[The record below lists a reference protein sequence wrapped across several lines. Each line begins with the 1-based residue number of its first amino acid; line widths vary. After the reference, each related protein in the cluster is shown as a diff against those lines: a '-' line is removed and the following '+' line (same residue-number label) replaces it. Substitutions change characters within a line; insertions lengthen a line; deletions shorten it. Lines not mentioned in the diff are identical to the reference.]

1 RRDALTQL
9 LASVATAIYWFNP
22 LIWLVARAMRAER
35 ERACDDYVLAYGT
48 AASDYAHELL
58 EIVSSLVRPQP
69 AAALAMARRSQLE
82 GRVLALLNPRVPHA
96 VLTRKTCAL
105 LVIGTFAVIL
115 PVAAAQLQERPASPQ
130 TSNFPRLTET
140 ATRQETSHSISTSE
154 QTAVNT
160 GHAFADSE
168 DRKISGIGIPVYPNA
183 VEGEHS
189 DGRGTVSLADGAH
202 VHRLTASAYFSP
214 DAPRAVLGFYRDR
227 LKKYGEVLECGG
239 GSNGKV
245 DVQLDQ
251 A

>member
-96 VLTRKTCAL
+96 VLTRKTCTL
-105 LVIGTFAVIL
+105 LVVTIFAAAFPL
-115 PVAAAQLQERPASPQ
+115 AAAQLQERPALPQ
-130 TSNFPRLTET
+130 TANFTRLTES
-140 ATRQETSHSISTSE
+140 ASRQQTLRSTSTSE
-154 QTAVNT
+154 TTA
-160 GHAFADSE
+160 
-168 DRKISGIGIPVYPNA
+168 
-183 VEGEHS
+183 
-189 DGRGTVSLADGAH
+189 
-202 VHRLTASAYFSP
+202 
-214 DAPRAVLGFYRDR
+214 
-227 LKKYGEVLECGG
+227 KKTE
-239 GSNGKV
+239 S
-245 DVQLDQ
+245 
-251 A
+251 